1 MQANLTRCNSCTN
14 AALQVV
20 CGWDQAE
27 KKLLEKWSEAL
38 VNQGKTRVKPGQV
51 PPHI

>member
-14 AALQVV
+14 AALQAA

-38 VNQGKTRVKPGQV
+38 VNQGKTRASATAYLMG
-51 PPHI
+51 